1 MENLICISCKK
12 KLEEIEGNV
21 CCINCDKNFG
31 SFPILNFVD
40 ETYTSSFGFQ
50 WNLFQKT
57 QLDSCNNL
65 NLSKKRLFAGT
76 KWKEELKD
84 DLILEVGS
92 GSGRFTEILAK
103 TNANIFTVDSS
114 TAINAN
120 YKNNFRFNNVT
131 FIRADINQMPF
142 SVKFD
147 KILCF
152 GVLQHTNNIRNA
164 LENLKQYL
172 KSDGEL
178 VFDVYKKKWY
188 TFFKWKYILRPLLKK
203 INKQRLLNIV
213 EWSVKLFYYPSLL
226 LFKLFGKVY
235 KNIFPVVYYHEIIKE
250 KKLSIE
256 FSILDTFDM
265 YSPEFDTPL
274 SINELRDI
282 LIDLKYKIIFAEF
295 GDNGIV
301 CKVKC

>member
-1 MENLICISCKK
+1 MENLNCTSCKK
-12 KLEEIEGNV
+12 KIKEIDGKV

-31 SFPILNFVD
+31 SFPILNFV
-40 ETYTSSFGFQ
+40 EESYTASFGFQ

-57 QLDSCNNL
+57 QLDSFNNL
-65 NLSKKRLFAGT
+65 NLSKERLFKGT
-76 KWKEELKD
+76 KWQENLKG

-103 TNANIFTVDSS
+103 TNATIFTVDSS

-131 FIRADINQMPF
+131 FVRADINQMPF
-142 SVKFD
+142 SNKFD

-152 GVLQHTNNIRNA
+152 GVLQHTNSVRNT
-164 LENLKQYL
+164 LNNLKQYL
-172 KSDGEL
+172 KPDGEL

-188 TFFKWKYILRPLLKK
+188 TYFKWKYILRPFLKR
-203 INKQRLLNIV
+203 INKQILLNIV
-213 EWSVKLFYYPSLL
+213 KWSANFFYYPSLL
-226 LFKLFGKVY
+226 IFKLFGKIY

-274 SINELRDI
+274 SMNELHDI
-282 LIDLKYKIIFAEF
+282 LIDLEYKIISAGF